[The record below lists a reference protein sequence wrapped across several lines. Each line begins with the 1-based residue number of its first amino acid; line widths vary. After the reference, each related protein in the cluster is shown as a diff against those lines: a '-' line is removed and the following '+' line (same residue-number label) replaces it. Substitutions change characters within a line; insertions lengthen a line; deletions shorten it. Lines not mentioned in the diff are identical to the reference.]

1 MRNLIQYPISA
12 DEITTYL
19 QQLEDELTYDK
30 TGLLG
35 DLRPLMLS
43 TAKIAV
49 LINEK
54 LISKI
59 ENLEAQLKEAK
70 SNGLG

>member
-12 DEITTYL
+12 EEITTDL

-43 TAKIAV
+43 TTKIAV